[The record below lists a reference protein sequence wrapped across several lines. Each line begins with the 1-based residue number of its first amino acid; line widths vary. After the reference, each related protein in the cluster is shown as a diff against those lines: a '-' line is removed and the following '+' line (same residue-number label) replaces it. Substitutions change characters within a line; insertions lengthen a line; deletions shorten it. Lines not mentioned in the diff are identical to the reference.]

1 MKGIYQILK
10 VDLKDM
16 CVKHGLQIPMDKKLL
31 KKTYIDLLIENMD
44 DKIKLDL
51 DNYIINKKNKK
62 SIEVTYRGYTPYT
75 IKYKKKSD
83 SIVIRDNLS
92 YNFSNVTVNV
102 DTWLFRVCVT
112 VNDNSTYNML
122 TVKCKDIRE
131 VGLYMTNDVLFEFKH
146 LLTSVIKSH
155 KMLLK
160 RYIELS
166 NSLPS
171 CIINIVCGYIY
182 I

>member
-1 MKGIYQILK
+1 M
-10 VDLKDM
+10 
-16 CVKHGLQIPMDKKLL
+16 
-31 KKTYIDLLIENMD
+31 
-44 DKIKLDL
+44 
-51 DNYIINKKNKK
+51 
-62 SIEVTYRGYTPYT
+62 

-102 DTWLFRVCVT
+102 DTWLFRVSVT
-112 VNDNSTYNML
+112 VNDNSAYNML

-160 RYIELS
+160 QYIELS

-171 CIINIVCGYIY
+171 CIIDLVSGYIY